1 MGNQQIHAVTGAY
14 GYSGRYIAQKLL
26 AAGKAVI
33 TLTHSPNR
41 ANPFGNRIK
50 ALPFN
55 FDRPDL
61 LVASLEGVSVLYN
74 TYWVRFN
81 HRQFTYANAVENT
94 KILFDAAARAGVER
108 IIHISITNPSEK
120 SHLEYFRG
128 KGELENYLKQSAS
141 SYAILRPAVLFGKED
156 ILINNIAWTLRRFP
170 VFGIFGDGQYKLQ
183 PIYVEDL
190 AALAVQQGEKRD
202 NVIIDAIGP
211 ETFSYRSLI
220 KEVGFII
227 GKKRPIVSISPLVG
241 YSLGWLLG
249 KIVNDVMITSDEIE
263 GLMANLLFV
272 DSPPAGTTK
281 LTEWAKKH
289 ADTLGYRYTSEL
301 ARRRDRT
308 IKYKSN

>member
-1 MGNQQIHAVTGAY
+1 M
-14 GYSGRYIAQKLL
+14 
-26 AAGKAVI
+26 
-33 TLTHSPNR
+33 
-41 ANPFGNRIK
+41 
-50 ALPFN
+50 
-55 FDRPDL
+55 
-61 LVASLEGVSVLYN
+61 
-74 TYWVRFN
+74 
-81 HRQFTYANAVENT
+81 
-94 KILFDAAARAGVER
+94 
-108 IIHISITNPSEK
+108 
-120 SHLEYFRG
+120 
-128 KGELENYLKQSAS
+128 
-141 SYAILRPAVLFGKED
+141 
-156 ILINNIAWTLRRFP
+156 
-170 VFGIFGDGQYKLQ
+170 FGIFGDGQYKLQ

-227 GKKRPIVSISPLVG
+227 GKKRPIVFISPLVG

-249 KIVNDVMITSDEIE
+249 KIVNDVMITRDEID
-263 GLMANLLFV
+263 GLMTNLLFV
-272 DSPPAGTTK
+272 DSPSAGTTK